1 MQQATDHRTRGPWT
15 YERLCEATEE
25 DTVRREIIDGWLYI
39 DGQQVDDPHAEVAAD
54 SSSLY
59 HATTVMAV
67 IRALIGATGSLEGQL
82 ITAPMDV
89 AFGDR
94 ILQPDVLWVPGRL
107 PRDARPVDARP
118 GLVVEVS
125 SPSTRRHDLVR
136 KRRVYEQ
143 AGVPEYWFVDL
154 DAQRLEVYALPDG
167 AATYPDPRLYPRGR
181 SVTAAALPGVTIAV
195 DEILGTPEE
204 PA

>member
-1 MQQATDHRTRGPWT
+1 MRPATDHLTLGPWT
-15 YERLCEATEE
+15 YERLRAETGE
-25 DTVRREIIDGWLYI
+25 DTVRREIIDGWLFI
-39 DGQQVDDPHAEVAAD
+39 DGQQVDDPHAEVATE

-59 HATTVMAV
+59 HGTTVMSL
-67 IRALIGATGSLEGQL
+67 IRQLLDATRDLEGLL

-94 ILQPDVLWVPGRL
+94 ILQPDVFWIPGRV
-107 PRDARPVDARP
+107 PRDTQPVTTLP
-118 GLVVEVS
+118 QLVAEVS

-154 DAQRLEVYALPDG
+154 DAQRIEVYVLPDG
-167 AATYPDPRLYPRGR
+167 AERYPDPRLYTRGHTVVA
-181 SVTAAALPGVTIAV
+181 SALPGVSVEV
-195 DEILGTPEE
+195 DDVLGPPEE
-204 PA
+204 DA